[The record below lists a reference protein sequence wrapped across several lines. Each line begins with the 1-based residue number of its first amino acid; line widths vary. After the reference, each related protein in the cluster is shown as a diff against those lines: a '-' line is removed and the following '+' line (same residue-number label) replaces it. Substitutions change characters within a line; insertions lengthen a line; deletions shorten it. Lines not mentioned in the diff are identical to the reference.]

1 MREPENIRQLLDLV
15 EPDFMGMIFYQKS
28 PRFISQLD
36 WESFQWE
43 NTQRVVVFVNES
55 ISTINTAVEMFGL
68 QILQLHGG
76 ESIETVRELKQK
88 VALPII
94 KVFSVQDVL
103 PLKEMEAFTKEVD
116 YFLLDTKTPAYGGSG
131 HQFDW
136 SILSEYSFDVPFF
149 LSGGIGTND
158 IEKIKTINLHNLFA
172 IDVNSKFE
180 KQPGLKDIESIIQ
193 FKKGLA

>member
-43 NTQRVVVFVNES
+43 NTQRVGVFVNES